1 MPVLVLAD
9 HSEGKFKNAAF
20 ELISYGKSIA
30 RMANT
35 KLIVA
40 TIRATDISELSAFG
54 PDKVV
59 NIVNERLA
67 VFNAK
72 AML

>member
-9 HSEGKFKNAAF
+9 HSEGKFKNTAL

-30 RMANT
+30 KMANT

-40 TIRATDISELSAFG
+40 TIRATDVSA
-54 PDKVV
+54 V
-59 NIVNERLA
+59 NGREDRRHVRQEEQR
-67 VFNAK
+67 
-72 AML
+72 